1 MTPFFVQAADARL
14 RCLRIPGGSSE
25 PPLVFLHEGLGNIA
39 LWRDFPERLRRKT
52 GRDGLVYERRGY
64 GRSDPPPSTWPLDY
78 LDAES
83 RVYLPAVLDAGGID
97 RAVLIGHS
105 DGGTI
110 ALIAAADRPDRVAG
124 VVTEAAHIF
133 VEPITLAGIR
143 RATAAYTDG
152 RLREKL
158 RRHHGERTDGIFW
171 RWANTWLSPEFRD
184 WSIVGR
190 LSRITCPLLIIQG
203 EADEYGS
210 TAQVTG
216 IRDGVSG
223 PAETALIPGRGHI
236 PHLQA
241 PEATLSRMADF
252 IRRLG
257 D

>member
-1 MTPFFVQAADARL
+1 MTPFFVPAADARL
-14 RCLRIPGGSSE
+14 RCLRIPGETE

-39 LWRDFPERLRRKT
+39 LWRDFPERLCRET
-52 GRDGLVYERRGY
+52 GRSGLIYERRGY
-64 GRSDPPPSTWPLDY
+64 GGSDPPPSTWPLDY

-83 RVYLPAVLDAGGID
+83 RVYLPAVLDGCGID

-105 DGGTI
+105 DGGTV

-143 RATAAYTDG
+143 RAVDAYDAG

-158 RRHHGERTDGIFW
+158 SRHHGDRADGIFR
-171 RWANTWLSPEFRD
+171 RWSNTWLSPEFRD
-184 WSIVGR
+184 WNIVGR
-190 LSRITCPLLIIQG
+190 LSRITRPVLIIQG
-203 EADEYGS
+203 ENDEYGS
-210 TAQVTG
+210 PDQVTG
-216 IRDGVSG
+216 IRDGASG
-223 PAETALIPGRGHI
+223 PTETALIPDCGHI

-241 PEATLSRMADF
+241 PEATLNRMADF